1 MSQIIV
7 VLLILFII
15 NRITNANRV
24 LKMSSKESTIEYYE
38 QQLKIARNSK
48 LSNTSTALV
57 ALVIFFVNIAIIYYA
72 IQSIISLVK

>member
-7 VLLILFII
+7 ILLILLIFT
-15 NRITNANRV
+15 RIANANRV
-24 LKMSSKESTIEYYE
+24 LKMSSKESAIEYYE

-48 LSNTSTALV
+48 LSNTSTASV
-57 ALVIFFVNIAIIYYA
+57 ALVIFFVNIAIICYA